1 MVYLSTFKT
10 EALEDEGYALN
21 MKLVASVV
29 EGWLQ
34 RLLLK
39 KKWKLEKGR
48 AVASGFLISVK

>member
-1 MVYLSTFKT
+1 
-10 EALEDEGYALN
+10 

-48 AVASGFLISVK
+48 AVASGIYFYRAAKVFQN